1 MHTHNTSLVFVLT
14 AAVFTVSATVAAVS
28 TKSFVLDS
36 ADDFFGGELRGTA
49 VHSDGS
55 VRAGAATER
64 VEIPNVPIAYSLA
77 RRGDTTFIGTGT
89 SGVVYR
95 LDRRGLEK
103 LADTKELLVSSL
115 AFGRDGALYA
125 GTLPNGRIYR
135 IEPRSGRTKLFSTPE
150 GAKHV
155 WALHYDKARGE
166 LIAATGPHGRLFTI
180 DGIGRAEELFK
191 AEASHLMA
199 VVGDDRG
206 NLFVGTS
213 DAALVVRIA
222 RNGDASVVHD
232 FPGNEVTA
240 IDLLDGRL
248 AVVANEFPTAP
259 GTQFKAGAKPPKPST
274 RPRPGSGQ
282 LWRVDE
288 DGRAEML
295 LARKD
300 THFTSVQW
308 GRDGVIHAG
317 DGNEGRIFRVEPDAS
332 YSIWAD
338 VEERQVLA
346 LDLRSS
352 RPTFTTGDAAAVYRV
367 ESGPSKDAVWTSPA
381 LDATFHAAWGQLAWR
396 GNGRFVFQTRS
407 GNTKEPG
414 NTWSDWS
421 RRLKAPDRI
430 DSPPARFIQVR
441 AQFPRDSAAELRA
454 IELFYLPRNQRA
466 RVSNVQG
473 TRPPPQRGEAKRQP
487 LPATTLLN
495 LSWKVEN
502 PDGDPLRYR
511 VAYRQ
516 EGQPV
521 WRDAFGE
528 DTELKEPKYTWD
540 TSSIPDGFY
549 VVRVEA
555 SDEEANPDDR
565 TLRAVA
571 VSEPIRVDN
580 HPPRIETL
588 VVRRGTVK
596 GRVVDSLGPVA
607 RIQMAVDAGPWR
619 DLFPDDG
626 LLDTA
631 DERFESALGPVP
643 PGPHIIAV
651 RAFDAAGN
659 QANRE
664 TTVKTR

>member
-1 MHTHNTSLVFVLT
+1 MNTSRTLSFAL
-14 AAVFTVSATVAAVS
+14 AATLLAASATVAAVS
-28 TKSFVLDS
+28 TESFVLDS
-36 ADDFFGGELRGTA
+36 ADDFFRGELRGTA

-55 VRAGAATER
+55 VRVGAATER

-89 SGVVYR
+89 SGTVYR
-95 LDRRGLEK
+95 LDRRGVEK
-103 LADTKELLVSSL
+103 FAETGELLVSAL

-135 IEPRSGRTKLFSTPE
+135 IEPKSGRTKLFSTPD
-150 GAKHV
+150 GAEHV
-155 WALHYDKARGE
+155 WGLHYDKARGQ
-166 LIAATGPHGRLFTI
+166 LIAATGPRGGLFTI
-180 DGIGRAEELFK
+180 DGIGRAQSLFD

-199 VVGDDRG
+199 VVGDDKG
-206 NLFVGTS
+206 TLFVGTS
-213 DAALVVRIA
+213 DAALVIRIA
-222 RNGDASVVHD
+222 RNGDARVVHD

-248 AVVANEFPTAP
+248 AVVANQFPKAP
-259 GTQFKAGAKPPKPST
+259 GMQFKAGAKPPKPST
-274 RPRPGSGQ
+274 RPRPGTGE

-288 DGRAEML
+288 DGRAEKL
-295 LARKD
+295 LSRKD
-300 THFTSVQW
+300 THFASVQW

-317 DGNEGRIFRVEPDAS
+317 SGNDGRIFRVEPDAS

-352 RPTFTTGDAAAVYRV
+352 RPAFLTGDAAAMYRV
-367 ESGPSKDAVWTSPA
+367 EEGAPKDAVWSSGA
-381 LDATFHAAWGQLAWR
+381 LDAKFRASWGQLTWR
-396 GNGRFVFQTRS
+396 GTGRFVFQTRS

-414 NTWSDWS
+414 DTWSDWS
-421 RRLKAPDRI
+421 KRI
-430 DSPPARFIQVR
+430 KTPARISSPPARFIQVR
-441 AQFPRDSAAELRA
+441 AQFPKDESAELRA

-466 RVSNVQG
+466 RVSNVRG
-473 TRPPPQRGEAKRQP
+473 SRPPPQRGETKRQP

-502 PDGDPLRYR
+502 PDDDPLRFR
-511 VAYRQ
+511 IAYRE

-528 DTELKEPKYTWD
+528 ETVLDEAKYTWD
-540 TSSIPDGFY
+540 TSSIPDGYY

-555 SDEEANPDDR
+555 SDEQTNPDDR
-565 TLRAVA
+565 ALRATA
-571 VSEPIRVDN
+571 LSEPIRVDN
-580 HPPRIETL
+580 HPPRIEAL
-588 VVRRGTVK
+588 VVRRGAVK
-596 GRVVDSLGPVA
+596 GHVVDSLGPIA
-607 RIQMAVDAGPWR
+607 RIQMAIDAGPWR
-619 DLFPDDG
+619 DVFPDDG
-626 LLDTA
+626 LLDTG
-631 DERFESALGPVP
+631 DERFELSLGPLV

-664 TTVKTR
+664 ITVKTR